1 MGRNLKSGGSVYKI
15 RKQEIQEVILPGFLL
30 SRLG

>member
-1 MGRNLKSGGSVYKI
+1 MGRKLESDDSVYKT